1 MNGRPLSW
9 SRLER
14 ILSGIDTEPITSSET
29 SQNATSSG
37 FFPTRAGTATMVSH
51 QDESP
56 SVGVNQRDH
65 IPFAELHACSA
76 YSFLRGASSPAEMV
90 DSAAELGLEALA
102 LVDRDGVY
110 GAVQFAEA
118 AADSGIATIF
128 GAELTLTPSVSSPQ
142 AASARAIDVSR
153 A

>member
-14 ILSGIDTEPITSSET
+14 ILSGIDTEPIASSVTSSNSTLPGVSPALSDMT
-29 SQNATSSG
+29 SIASPQG
-37 FFPTRAGTATMVSH
+37 EGSH
-51 QDESP
+51 A
-56 SVGVNQRDH
+56 VVNQRDH

-110 GAVQFAEA
+110 GAVQFA
-118 AADSGIATIF
+118 
-128 GAELTLTPSVSSPQ
+128 
-142 AASARAIDVSR
+142 
-153 A
+153 